1 MIMPKRRKT
10 PKWPA
15 PPIDPVPVRKVP
27 ALLRERG
34 WTVLRPGLWT
44 TTKRGLKLHTRQ
56 GLLLSEAASIEAIDF
71 FKPET
76 TPRPMAVPP
85 KTKPLIHGVF
95 LATPFSVLGG
105 ERSSPP
111 AAHEELRKTPERL
124 VASGEGWK
132 MFEDPK
138 FAGGYRLDVKTNPIL
153 PEESYSI
160 GAAHDTIAK
169 LSAALAA
176 IDLNEILTLARM
188 HATMVR
194 MHGVVLRRRPE
205 PR

>member
-1 MIMPKRRKT
+1 MIMPKRKKT

-44 TTKRGLKLHTRQ
+44 TNKQGLKRHTRQ

-71 FKPET
+71 FKPK
-76 TPRPMAVPP
+76 TPPKPMAVPP
-85 KTKPLIHGVF
+85 KTKSLIHEV
-95 LATPFSVLGG
+95 TPPKTEDG
-105 ERSSPP
+105 
-111 AAHEELRKTPERL
+111 ELRKTPERL

-194 MHGVVLRRRPE
+194 MHDDEEPHPE

>member
-1 MIMPKRRKT
+1 MPKRKKT
-10 PKWPA
+10 PKYPA
-15 PPIDPVPVRKVP
+15 PPLDPVPVRKVP

-44 TTKRGLKLHTRQ
+44 TTKRGLKVHTRQ

-71 FKPET
+71 FKPKAAEPPT
-76 TPRPMAVPP
+76 HGKLLTP
-85 KTKPLIHGVF
+85 PLVN
-95 LATPFSVLGG
+95 
-105 ERSSPP
+105 
-111 AAHEELRKTPERL
+111 AHVELRKAPERL

-132 MFEDPK
+132 MWEDPK

-160 GAAHDTIAK
+160 GAAHETIAK

-176 IDLNEILTLARM
+176 IDLNEILTLSR
-188 HATMVR
+188 
-194 MHGVVLRRRPE
+194 LRALQAAMDPDEPHPE